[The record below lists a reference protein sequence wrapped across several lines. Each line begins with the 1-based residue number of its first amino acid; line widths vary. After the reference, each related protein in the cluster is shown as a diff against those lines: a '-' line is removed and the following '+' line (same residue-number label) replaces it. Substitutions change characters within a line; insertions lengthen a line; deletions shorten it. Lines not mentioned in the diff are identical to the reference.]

1 MIAQLHGQIVG
12 VDKTGVVVSVGGV
25 GFAVLCPPQLVA
37 GATIGDESTWFT
49 SLVVRE
55 DALTLYGFATSADRD
70 CFEIVQSA
78 SGIGPK
84 IALAVV
90 AVLGPVGLADA
101 VRREDLAALIRVPG
115 IGRKGAQKMVIEL
128 KDKVPALLVS
138 MGADEPGQVLAGD
151 STTWRDQVVGG
162 LEGLG
167 WSVKDAEAAADS
179 VAPMVDEDP
188 SVPVATLMR
197 AALRSLAR
205 A

>member
-1 MIAQLHGQIVG
+1 MIAQLQGTVVLLDG
-12 VDKTGVVVSVGGV
+12 TGAIVSVNGI
-25 GFAVLCPPQLVA
+25 GFRVLCPPQTLA
-37 GATIGDESTWFT
+37 GVSVGDEVTWFT
-49 SLVVRE
+49 SLIVRA
-55 DALTLYGFATSADRD
+55 DSVTLYAFGSVSERM
-70 CFEIVQSA
+70 CFDIVQLA

-101 VRREDLAALIRVPG
+101 VRREDLGALIRVPG

-128 KDKVPALLVS
+128 KDKTPVLLDASGVSTDQAPAT
-138 MGADEPGQVLAGD
+138 GPAQ
-151 STTWRDQVVGG
+151 WREQVVSG

-167 WSVKDAEAAADS
+167 WSVKDAEMAADE
-179 VAPMVDEDP
+179 VAPMVDADP
-188 SVPVATLMR
+188 AVSVAALMR